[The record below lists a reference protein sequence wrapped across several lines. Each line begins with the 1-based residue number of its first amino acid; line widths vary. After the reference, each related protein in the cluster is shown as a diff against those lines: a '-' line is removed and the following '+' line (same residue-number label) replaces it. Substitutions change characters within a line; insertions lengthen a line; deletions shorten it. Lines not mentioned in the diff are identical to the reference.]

1 MRKLSFGL
9 TIAMLIMAVII
20 LPVGVSN
27 IILAL
32 QLGLIFECVSSTF
45 FLCLFI
51 AFCLFEVREFM
62 REYEWY
68 YREAPVEVAPDTEED
83 FGPF

>member
-1 MRKLSFGL
+1 
-9 TIAMLIMAVII
+9 MLIIAVII

-32 QLGLIFECVSSTF
+32 RFGLIFECVSSIF

-51 AFCLFEVREFM
+51 AFCLFEVREFI
-62 REYEWY
+62 RDYERY
-68 YREAPVEVAPDTEED
+68 YSGAPVEVTHDTEDD

>member
-9 TIAMLIMAVII
+9 TIAMLIIAVII

-32 QLGLIFECVSSTF
+32 RFGLIFECVSSIF

-51 AFCLFEVREFM
+51 AFCLFEVREFI
-62 REYEWY
+62 RDYEWY
-68 YREAPVEVAPDTEED
+68 YSEAPVEVTADTEDD

>member
-32 QLGLIFECVSSTF
+32 RLGLIFECVSSIF

-51 AFCLFEVREFM
+51 AFCLFEVREFI
-62 REYEWY
+62 RDYERY
-68 YREAPVEVAPDTEED
+68 YSGTPVEVTPDTEDD

>member
-32 QLGLIFECVSSTF
+32 QLGLIFECVSSIF

-51 AFCLFEVREFM
+51 AFCLFEVREFI

>member
-27 IILAL
+27 IILAF
-32 QLGLIFECVSSTF
+32 QLGLIFECVSSIF

-51 AFCLFEVREFM
+51 AFCLFEVREFI

>member
-32 QLGLIFECVSSTF
+32 RFGLIFECVSSIF

-51 AFCLFEVREFM
+51 AFCLFEVREFI
-62 REYEWY
+62 RDYERY
-68 YREAPVEVAPDTEED
+68 YSGAPVEVTHDTEDD